1 MKTTTTF
8 KAMMAMAF
16 AMFAMTANATPKNTT
31 WRNTNT
37 TVRIEVRNDNR
48 NHRRYDTHWNTCR
61 HNHLDRYGN
70 RYFCHTCG
78 AEMVWKAEKH
88 NGGHYEVIA
97 PNAKNNNNY
106 GGRNNNHG
114 GNPGNKNNKN
124 HR

>member
-1 MKTTTTF
+1 MKTT
-8 KAMMAMAF
+8 MMTLAF
-16 AMFAMTANATPKNTT
+16 AALAMTANAAPKNTT

-37 TVRIEVRNDNR
+37 TVRIEVRTDNR
-48 NHRRYDTHWNTCR
+48 NHRRYDTHWNNCR

-88 NGGHYEVIA
+88 NGGHYEVVA
-97 PNAKNNNNY
+97 PSVKNNNNY

-114 GNPGNKNNKN
+114 GAPTTNHKN